1 MKRFLWT
8 WVAAVGVVALAF
20 FTVFDGKRI
29 ENKENETESQKQVMK
44 LPIDSVARIE
54 IKTRNATTVLDKDP
68 GKPAESAWRLSSP
81 VQDEADFLA
90 VESLLNQAEA
100 EKSHKTVAEGEKL
113 DLKAFGLDEP
123 LTRLMLSDKN
133 GKSVEI
139 RIGSVRAYDGSLYAR
154 IGDEKK
160 VLLVS
165 SGWDLM
171 LAKLPKDFRNKR
183 PLRQSE
189 LKLADL
195 KRIVLRPKGAAP
207 FELVRGENGP
217 VEDGPVEDG
226 PVENGQFEK
235 WQVKG
240 GEDFPVDGEKVAG
253 FFERIKD
260 FRARDFAEDETAK
273 KAGAALAKAPA
284 SVAFYKESQA
294 KAQPVFTMTIAFDPA
309 SKTEDYFGRSSDLA
323 QPLLM
328 TRSALDVFDKT
339 AQDFYDRKRPFRFA
353 AAEIARVEV
362 ASPELKASFD
372 KKGDAWELAAGD
384 LRKKADSARLNELV
398 ARLSQMEAL
407 RILAPQA
414 PKAPQAND
422 KFASRISLKKADGAL
437 VFELAWG
444 VVEIEKASGHRPEA
458 RFLRASAKTS
468 SEYRVGIAEGEIE
481 NLGLAALVV
490 DESKAGEKP
499 AQQAARPAAQS
510 EEARSAVTPNGE

>member
-8 WVAAVGVVALAF
+8 WVAALAVTALAF
-20 FTVFDGKRI
+20 FTVFDGKRL
-29 ENKENETESQKQVMK
+29 ENKENETENQKQVVK
-44 LPIDSVARIE
+44 LPIDSITRIE

-81 VQDEADFLA
+81 IQDEADFLA

-207 FELVRGENGP
+207 FELVRGENEP
-217 VEDGPVEDG
+217 V
-226 PVENGQFEK
+226 EK

-323 QPLLM
+323 QPVLL
-328 TRSALDVFDKT
+328 TRNALDVFDKT

-353 AAEIARVEV
+353 AAEVARVEI

-372 KKGDAWELAAGD
+372 KKGDAWTLVSGD
-384 LRKKADSARLNELV
+384 LHKKADSARLNELV
-398 ARLSQMEAL
+398 GRLSQMEAL
-407 RILAPQA
+407 RILAPKSPKA
-414 PKAPQAND
+414 PKASQTND
-422 KFASRISLKKADGAL
+422 KFDSRIILKKADGAL

-444 VVEIEKASGHRPEA
+444 AVVIEKASGHRPEA

-468 SEYRVGIAEGEIE
+468 SEDQVGIAEGEIK
-481 NLGLAALVV
+481 NLGLAALIV
-490 DESKAGEKP
+490 DESKADAKP